1 MGSKN
6 AVSCRTILYKLE
18 NNYISD
24 AVMAAGKLTRC
35 KIKGKGTMATEMNP
49 SVLEAHPIPSE
60 FNMRGAASGSAPPKE
75 LRKKVLPANTLA
87 AWRG

>member
-6 AVSCRTILYKLE
+6 AAFCHTILYKLA

-24 AVMAAGKLTRC
+24 AVVATQLTRC